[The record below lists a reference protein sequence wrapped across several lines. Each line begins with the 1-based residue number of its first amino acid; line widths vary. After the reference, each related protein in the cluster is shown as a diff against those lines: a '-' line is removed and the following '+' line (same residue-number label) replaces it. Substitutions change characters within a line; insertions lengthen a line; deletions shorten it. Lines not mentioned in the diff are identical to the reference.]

1 MWKCLLG
8 LPYLIVKLWKSG
20 ESDCKS
26 KMRKN
31 KYIKK
36 ERKKETKRKEY
47 YAQKNEKT
55 SKYSSLYYF
64 IIKIIMS
71 NNISLYL
78 QI

>member
-36 ERKKETKRKEY
+36 ERKKPKGRNTMLKRMRKHQNILPY
-47 YAQKNEKT
+47 
-55 SKYSSLYYF
+55 
-64 IIKIIMS
+64 II
-71 NNISLYL
+71 LL
-78 QI
+78 